1 MVSPAA
7 RARLQ
12 AANDLVLKLLGE
24 NLPPHEV
31 IDEMIEQLGAQT
43 RYRSG
48 TQQLVCA
55 GVTGSGT
62 CGTSPILL
70 GSWRRAAMKRLLASD
85 AKADDQRVTIYSG
98 GQFGDPDITH
108 VSVADLRKRFGRRS

>member
-1 MVSPAA
+1 VSPKALA
-7 RARLQ
+7 KLE
-12 AANDLVLKLLGE
+12 AANELVLKLLGQ

-43 RYRSG
+43 RFRSG

-62 CGTSPILL
+62 CGTSAVLL
-70 GSWRRAAMKRLLASD
+70 GSWRRAAMKRLLA
-85 AKADDQRVTIYSG
+85 AKTSADDTTPHYSG
-98 GQFGDPDITH
+98 GPIGEPNITY
-108 VSVADLRKRFGRRS
+108 VSVADLRRRMGPRA

>member
-1 MVSPAA
+1 MSPKAL
-7 RARLQ
+7 ARLQ

-70 GSWRRAAMKRLLASD
+70 GSWRRAAMKRLLAAKTAESD
-85 AKADDQRVTIYSG
+85 MIPHYSG
-98 GQFGDPDITH
+98 GPTGAPNITY
-108 VSVADLRKRFGRRS
+108 VSVAELRRRMGPRA

>member
-1 MVSPAA
+1 MSPKAL
-7 RARLQ
+7 ARLQ

-31 IDEMIEQLGAQT
+31 VDEMIEQLGAQT

-70 GSWRRAAMKRLLASD
+70 GSWRRAAMKRLLAAEPSD
-85 AKADDQRVTIYSG
+85 DDRIPHYSG
-98 GQFGDPDITH
+98 GQFGEPVGTH
-108 VSVADLRKRFGRRS
+108 VSVAELRRRMGPRS